1 MFSRY
6 AVGFAETLAELLRSH
21 GLGMTATALNDI
33 RIISC
38 IAVAV
43 LLCIALI
50 GTEWESKAQLVLLV
64 ILLAAMFDF
73 LLGSVLPPSETQM
86 TKGFIGWNC

>member
-1 MFSRY
+1 MTS
-6 AVGFAETLAELLRSH
+6 TL
-21 GLGMTATALNDI
+21 LNDV

-38 IAVAV
+38 VAV
-43 LLCIALI
+43 TVLLGIALI

-86 TKGFIGWNC
+86 TKGFIGWNCKYQSWFKKFKC